1 MVSSDPTSLA
11 SRANTKLVPGSAYL
25 FTLCAFQPIIGKIFT
40 LLPIK
45 YVYLGSLLTFEIGSA
60 ICGFA
65 PNSICLI
72 LGRAIA
78 GIGAAGDFSGGLT
91 IIAHTVPLEKRPMG
105 QYEQLLSNGN
115 MLILSSH
122 RASGSILGHCLCS
135 WATAGRRAYHSRFL
149 EMVFLD

>member
-1 MVSSDPTSLA
+1 MTSLQD
-11 SRANTKLVPGSAYL
+11 NTIIGTAIPKITDEFGALDDVGWYGSAYL

-60 ICGFA
+60 ICGSA
-65 PNSICLI
+65 PNSTTLI

-78 GIGAAGDFSGGLT
+78 GIGATGDFSGGLT

-105 QYEQLLSNGN
+105 ESNQT
-115 MLILSSH
+115 LQPLQ
-122 RASGSILGHCLCS
+122 R
-135 WATAGRRAYHSRFL
+135 
-149 EMVFLD
+149 

>member
-1 MVSSDPTSLA
+1 VGWYGKFKFYYLIILA
-11 SRANTKLVPGSAYL
+11 KIDILSGSAYL
-25 FTLCAFQPIIGKIFT
+25 FTLCAFQPIIGKVFT

-60 ICGFA
+60 ICGSA
-65 PNSICLI
+65 PNSITLI

-105 QYEQLLSNGN
+105 KSNQALIYEQ
-115 MLILSSH
+115 
-122 RASGSILGHCLCS
+122 C
-135 WATAGRRAYHSRFL
+135 
-149 EMVFLD
+149 